1 MKQQTLLARLM
12 VLVVLASV
20 PSAGGQIGGGH
31 TLFGDF
37 KVDESQYSGI
47 KPQTFFVLL
56 YTPSGVLLSRQ
67 TVSIN
72 GRYRFNDVSNGEY
85 DIVVEVENE
94 VVAKVR
100 VHLMDRT
107 KTDIRHDL
115 NLEWRVRPGSQG
127 QGTVGSI
134 AAPDDY
140 KRPPENA
147 ARFARAQDAIKR
159 KEYKEA
165 VALLRQVLAAD
176 PKDYVVWTELGTTL
190 FKQGDRGEAEE
201 SYLGALQQK
210 PTFLLAL
217 LNLGK
222 LRMSEKKFDG
232 AIEFFTRAVEVE
244 PRSADANYYLGESY
258 LQIKKGSKAVGYLEE
273 ALRLDPIGKAEAHI
287 RLGALYRGAGLKDKA
302 VAEYEKFLAKKPDYP
317 EKKQLEQY
325 ISENKKR

>member
-1 MKQQTLLARLM
+1 MKRQALLATLM
-12 VLVVLASV
+12 GFVVLASV
-20 PSAGGQIGGGH
+20 QSAGGQIGGGH

-56 YTPSGVLLSRQ
+56 YTPSGVLISRQ
-67 TVSIN
+67 TVSNN
-72 GRYRFNDVSNGEY
+72 GRYRFNEISNGEY
-85 DIVVEVENE
+85 DIVVEVEND

-100 VHLMDRT
+100 IHLMEGT

-115 NLEWRVRPGSQG
+115 NLEWRVKGPQRQG
-127 QGTVGSI
+127 AVGSI

-147 ARFARAQDAIKR
+147 ARFANAQVAIKR

-165 VALLRQVLAAD
+165 IALLRQALATD
-176 PKDYVVWTELGTTL
+176 PKDYVVWTELGTTQ
-190 FKQGDRGEAEE
+190 FKQGDTAEAEK

-217 LNLGK
+217 TNLGK

-273 ALRLDPIGKAEAHI
+273 ALRLDPIGKADAHI
-287 RLGALYRGAGLKDKA
+287 RLGALYKGAGMKEKA
-302 VAEYEKFLAKKPDYP
+302 AAEYEKFLAKKPDCP

>member
-1 MKQQTLLARLM
+1 MKRQALLATLM
-12 VLVVLASV
+12 GFVVLASV
-20 PSAGGQIGGGH
+20 QSAGGQIGGGH

-56 YTPSGVLLSRQ
+56 YSPSGVLISRQ
-67 TVSIN
+67 TVSNN

-85 DIVVEVENE
+85 DIVVEVEND

-100 VHLMDRT
+100 IHLMEGT

-115 NLEWRVRPGSQG
+115 NLEWRVKGPQG
-127 QGTVGSI
+127 QGALGSI

-147 ARFARAQDAIKR
+147 ARFANAQVAIKR

-165 VALLRQVLAAD
+165 IALLRQALATD
-176 PKDYVVWTELGTTL
+176 PKDYVVWTELGTTQ
-190 FKQGDRGEAEE
+190 FKQGDTAEAEK

-217 LNLGK
+217 TNLGK

-273 ALRLDPIGKAEAHI
+273 ALRLDPIGKADAHI
-287 RLGALYRGAGLKDKA
+287 RLGALYKGAGMKEKA
-302 VAEYEKFLAKKPDYP
+302 AAEYEKFLAKKPDCP